1 MAQMICWGPF
11 GELDR
16 SYQARFQPS
25 ELAHIFGGQALA
37 PPTLVYCHRKLQRRE
52 ELGASARIHL
62 GRARPSGSRMR
73 RARTLG
79 AKPERSM
86 EPLHTGELG
95 LKCKAGSQLR
105 QR

>member
-1 MAQMICWGPF
+1 MYLPCTRRVKPVRQSPRTKMYGYFTI
-11 GELDR
+11 EL
-16 SYQARFQPS
+16 F
-25 ELAHIFGGQALA
+25 H
-37 PPTLVYCHRKLQRRE
+37 LVYCHRKLQRRE